1 MNKGKLYIVSL
12 PIGNSGD
19 ITERALEVLKRVDVI
34 IAEENASVKKL
45 FSAYKFKKEYFV
57 FNEHNEQA
65 DADFVIEFL
74 EKGEDCA
81 LISDCGTPV
90 FADPGQFLIKHCYAK
105 NIQVVPV
112 PGASSLMSL
121 LAVSP
126 INIKKFFFAGFLPK
140 KQDERILELKKLRAL
155 KQPVVIMDT
164 PYRLIAVLE
173 DVAKIFDNQKILFL
187 YKATMDEEVVKYD
200 ISSKILKFCKSNEL
214 KGEFM
219 LMVES

>member
-1 MNKGKLYIVSL
+1 MAI
-12 PIGNSGD
+12 PIGNKAD
-19 ITERALEVLKRVDVI
+19 ISERALEILKSVDVI
-34 IAEENASVKKL
+34 ITEEASAVNSL
-45 FSAYKFKKEYFV
+45 FRTHKFKKEFFV
-57 FNEHNEQA
+57 FNEHNEEK
-65 DADFVIEFL
+65 DADYVTEFML
-74 EKGEDCA
+74 KGENCA

-90 FADPGQFLIKHCYAK
+90 FADPGKILLQKCYAK
-105 NIQVVPV
+105 NIIVAPI

-140 KQDERILELKKLRAL
+140 KQDERIIELKKLRAL

-173 DVAKIFDNQKILFL
+173 NVAKIFNNQKILFL

-200 ISSKILKFCKSNEL
+200 NASKILKFCKSNDL

-219 LMVES
+219 LMMEN